1 MKSKKWILFLILILI
16 VFVLGY
22 FVYSRFQS
30 GEVMVTSVSSDGN
43 YAITTDLSRKAILW
57 NLKKHTKEILD
68 RKANIYSAYFIK
80 NSNNFMWQH
89 DTNNEVII
97 KNTNGRVIQKF
108 NPGFPTY
115 GQIMTAKLK
124 TYIASDEKWNIYKIS
139 FDEKSGMTKTILKKG
154 LFAPGFIGAGK
165 LMNLMFSPDE
175 KYVLS
180 SGLADNDDPLSKGTS
195 TAENKHW
202 SRSLMAGVV
211 LWNLQANLPFN
222 KYIGTVNKTFSTL
235 SPDGKYIVGGDEGSW
250 SYVWNINDGKKL
262 FQNWSLWY
270 GKPLGKNIKTGL
282 FEYDNSK
289 LKIMP
294 PRNFKQYDGGSVDAI
309 FALKFIDQTHYLR
322 FTTYVPNYAILYSV
336 TDPKPLKYLPL
347 GKSPM
352 ISVDQYTRDQSI
364 DTSPQAHILVTGKIN
379 QGGILVYK
387 YDPKT
392 QILNKVW
399 NGR

>member
-1 MKSKKWILFLILILI
+1 M
-16 VFVLGY
+16 
-22 FVYSRFQS
+22 
-30 GEVMVTSVSSDGN
+30 
-43 YAITTDLSRKAILW
+43 
-57 NLKKHTKEILD
+57 
-68 RKANIYSAYFIK
+68 
-80 NSNNFMWQH
+80 
-89 DTNNEVII
+89 
-97 KNTNGRVIQKF
+97 
-108 NPGFPTY
+108 
-115 GQIMTAKLK
+115 
-124 TYIASDEKWNIYKIS
+124 
-139 FDEKSGMTKTILKKG
+139 
-154 LFAPGFIGAGK
+154 
-165 LMNLMFSPDE
+165 
-175 KYVLS
+175 
-180 SGLADNDDPLSKGTS
+180 
-195 TAENKHW
+195 
-202 SRSLMAGVV
+202 
-211 LWNLQANLPFN
+211 
-222 KYIGTVNKTFSTL
+222 
-235 SPDGKYIVGGDEGSW
+235 GGDEGSW

-294 PRNFKQYDGGSVDAI
+294 PRNFKQYDGGSVYAI